1 MTRFGTWKQWIA
13 RIFVTWPPRAR
24 RRPKRNQCAD
34 LGLSLEALESRE
46 LLSADAVLSAIAHF
60 GSAGAAGHDLIF
72 GRGLNPT
79 SAAASPL
86 IATATAD
93 SATTTPRS
101 TARIWRSPPS
111 RLMEPRAN
119 LFYYETQRTGLSPN
133 GSAINTAEPL

>member
-72 GRGLNPT
+72 GRGLNPDFGGRFAFDRDGDRGFGHDN
-79 SAAASPL
+79 SQ
-86 IATATAD
+86 I
-93 SATTTPRS
+93 
-101 TARIWRSPPS
+101 
-111 RLMEPRAN
+111 
-119 LFYYETQRTGLSPN
+119 N
-133 GSAINTAEPL
+133 GTYLAFTAEPADGTAGQSRSSKNRAEPQWFSNEHC